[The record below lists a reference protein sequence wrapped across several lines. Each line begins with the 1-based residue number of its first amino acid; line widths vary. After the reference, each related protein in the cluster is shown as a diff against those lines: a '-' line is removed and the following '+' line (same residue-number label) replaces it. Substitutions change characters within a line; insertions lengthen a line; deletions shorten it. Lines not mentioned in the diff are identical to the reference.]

1 MFQINQLQ
9 IKFSV
14 ICLLLQSNR
23 DQTMMSASTAAQNWN
38 TVFSESSSTST
49 IHDLPYSGSG

>member
-9 IKFSV
+9 MQSRV
-14 ICLLLQSNR
+14 ICLLLQLNM
-23 DQTMMSASTAAQNWN
+23 DQTMVSASAAAHNWN
-38 TVFSESSSTST
+38 TVFSESNSTST